1 MIELRI
7 VRKKVP
13 RPREIDDGFYSPSL
27 PDHIFVDEL
36 QFRTW
41 QEEIRMLHQDGGTT
55 YTPAQWSD
63 WQSVPIVDESGEKL

>member
-13 RPREIDDGFYSPSL
+13 RPRGIDDGFYSPSL

-41 QEEIRMLHQDGGTT
+41 MVVGF
-55 YTPAQWSD
+55 WSD